1 MSALCGPMTDCLQR
15 FLIRPAAV
23 RGEVV
28 SLSASW
34 REVVQRHEMP
44 AAVRDR
50 LGELAAAALLLAAT
64 VRFDGTLI
72 LQIHGDGPVAL
83 YVVEC
88 PPDGSFRA
96 TVRLRDS
103 VDPKAAIDPDTPLSA
118 LVNVNGG
125 GRFAVTL
132 EPRERGQPVTQ
143 GIVPFEGETVAQV
156 LENYMARSEQ
166 IPTRLWLAAN
176 ATQAGGLLLQRLPTE
191 GGYAVTDTD
200 GWPRVQ
206 HLGDTITASELCS
219 LPPQDILHRLFW
231 QESRDDG
238 DWRPLHFACRC
249 SRERVGGM
257 LKMLGEAEV
266 ESILT
271 ERETVEVRCDF
282 CNQAYAFDA
291 VDCAQLFLGPN
302 AVSPEGLADP
312 DIRH

>member
-1 MSALCGPMTDCLQR
+1 MTDCLQR

-28 SLSASW
+28 SLSAAW
-34 REVVQRHEMP
+34 REVVDRHAVPE
-44 AAVRDR
+44 AVRDR

-64 VRFDGTLI
+64 IKFDGTLI

-88 PPDGSFRA
+88 PADGSFRA
-96 TVRLRDS
+96 TVRMRDG
-103 VDPKAAIDPDTPLSA
+103 VDPSATIPAETPLSA

-143 GIVPFEGETVAQV
+143 GIVPFEGESVAQV

-176 ATQAGGLLLQRLPTE
+176 ATQAGGVLIQRLPTQ
-191 GGYAVTDTD
+191 GGLPVEDAD
-200 GWPRVQ
+200 GWPRMQ
-206 HLGDTITASELCS
+206 HLGDTITAAELVS
-219 LPPQDILHRLFW
+219 VTPQELLHRLFW
-231 QESRDDG
+231 QESKDEG
-238 DWRPLHFACRC
+238 DVRPLRFACRC

-282 CNQAYAFDA
+282 CNQAYTFDA
-291 VDCAQLFLGPN
+291 VDCAQLFLGPE
-302 AVSPEGLADP
+302 AVPNNVTPDP
-312 DIRH
+312 QVRH

>member
-1 MSALCGPMTDCLQR
+1 MTDCLQR

-28 SLSASW
+28 SLSAAW
-34 REVVQRHEMP
+34 REVVDRHVLP

-50 LGELAAAALLLAAT
+50 LGELVAAALLLAAT
-64 VRFDGTLI
+64 IKFDGTLI

-96 TVRLRDS
+96 TVRMRDG
-103 VDPKAAIDPDTPLSA
+103 VDPAISIPAETPLSA
-118 LVNVNGG
+118 LVNANGG

-176 ATQAGGLLLQRLPTE
+176 ATLAGGVLIQRLPTQ
-191 GGYAVTDTD
+191 GGLPVEDTD
-200 GWPRVQ
+200 GWPRIQ
-206 HLGDTITASELCS
+206 HLGDTITATELCS
-219 LPPQDILHRLFW
+219 VTPQEILHRLFW
-231 QESRDDG
+231 QESKEEG
-238 DWRPLHFACRC
+238 EPRPLHFACRC

-257 LKMLGEAEV
+257 LKMLGETEV

-271 ERETVEVRCDF
+271 ERENVEVRCDF
-282 CNQAYAFDA
+282 CNQAYTFDA
-291 VDCAQLFLGPN
+291 VDCAQLFLGPE
-302 AVSPEGLADP
+302 AVSSDVMTDP
-312 DIRH
+312 KVRH

>member
-1 MSALCGPMTDCLQR
+1 MTDCLQR

-28 SLSASW
+28 SLSAAW
-34 REVVQRHEMP
+34 REVVDRHVLP

-50 LGELAAAALLLAAT
+50 LGELVAAALLLAAT
-64 VRFDGTLI
+64 IKFDGTLI

-96 TVRLRDS
+96 TVRMRDG
-103 VDPKAAIDPDTPLSA
+103 VDPAISIPAETPLSA
-118 LVNVNGG
+118 LVNANGG

-176 ATQAGGLLLQRLPTE
+176 ATLAGGVLIQRLPTQ
-191 GGYAVTDTD
+191 GGLPVEDTD
-200 GWPRVQ
+200 GWPRIQ
-206 HLGDTITASELCS
+206 HLGDTITATELCS
-219 LPPQDILHRLFW
+219 VTPQEILHRLFW
-231 QESRDDG
+231 QESKEEG
-238 DWRPLHFACRC
+238 EPRPLHFACRC

-257 LKMLGEAEV
+257 LKMLGETEV
-266 ESILT
+266 ESSLT
-271 ERETVEVRCDF
+271 ERENVEGRCDF
-282 CNQAYAFDA
+282 CNQAYTFDA
-291 VDCAQLFLGPN
+291 VDCAQLFLGPE
-302 AVSPEGLADP
+302 AVSSDVMTDP
-312 DIRH
+312 KVRH

>member
-1 MSALCGPMTDCLQR
+1 MTDCLQR

-28 SLSASW
+28 SLSAAW
-34 REVVQRHEMP
+34 REVVDRHAVP
-44 AAVRDR
+44 VAVRDR

-64 VRFDGTLI
+64 IKFDGTLI

-96 TVRLRDS
+96 TVRMRDG
-103 VDPKAAIDPDTPLSA
+103 VDPAISIPAETPLSA

-156 LENYMARSEQ
+156 LENYMVRSEQ

-176 ATQAGGLLLQRLPTE
+176 ATRAGGVLIQRLPTE
-191 GGYAVTDTD
+191 GGLPVEDVD
-200 GWPRVQ
+200 GWPRMQ
-206 HLGDTITASELCS
+206 HLGDTITAAELCS
-219 LPPQDILHRLFW
+219 VSPQEILHRLFW
-231 QESRDDG
+231 QESKEEG
-238 DWRPLHFACRC
+238 DLRPLHFACRC

-282 CNQAYAFDA
+282 CNQAYTFDA
-291 VDCAQLFLGPN
+291 VDCAQLFLGPET
-302 AVSPEGLADP
+302 VSSDVMADP
-312 DIRH
+312 QVRH

>member
-1 MSALCGPMTDCLQR
+1 MTDCIQR

-28 SLSASW
+28 SLSAAW
-34 REVVQRHEMP
+34 REVVERHVLP

-50 LGELAAAALLLAAT
+50 LGELVAAALLLAAT
-64 VRFDGTLI
+64 IKFDGTLI

-96 TVRLRDS
+96 TVRMRDG
-103 VDPKAAIDPDTPLSA
+103 VDPAIPIAPETPLSV
-118 LVNVNGG
+118 LVNANGG

-143 GIVPFEGETVAQV
+143 GIVPFEGETVAHV

-176 ATQAGGLLLQRLPTE
+176 ATQAGGVLIQRLPTQ
-191 GGYAVTDTD
+191 GGLPIADTD
-200 GWPRVQ
+200 GWPRMQ
-206 HLGDTITASELCS
+206 HLGDTITATELCS
-219 LPPQDILHRLFW
+219 VTPQEILHRLFW
-231 QESRDDG
+231 QESKEEG
-238 DWRPLHFACRC
+238 ETRPLHFACRC

-282 CNQAYAFDA
+282 CNQAYTFDA
-291 VDCAQLFLGPN
+291 VDCAQLFLGPE
-302 AVSPEGLADP
+302 ALSSDVMTDP
-312 DIRH
+312 QVRH

>member
-1 MSALCGPMTDCLQR
+1 MTDCLQR

-28 SLSASW
+28 SLSAAW
-34 REVVQRHEMP
+34 REVVDRHVLP

-50 LGELAAAALLLAAT
+50 LGELVAAALLLSAT
-64 VRFDGTLI
+64 IKFDGTLI

-96 TVRLRDS
+96 TVRMRDG
-103 VDPKAAIDPDTPLSA
+103 VDPEMPIAPETPLSA
-118 LVNVNGG
+118 LVNANGG

-176 ATQAGGLLLQRLPTE
+176 ATRAGGVLIQRLPTQ
-191 GGYAVTDTD
+191 GGLPVEDTD
-200 GWPRVQ
+200 GWNRIQ
-206 HLGDTITASELCS
+206 HLGDTITAAELCS
-219 LPPQDILHRLFW
+219 VTPQEILHRLFW
-231 QESRDDG
+231 QESKEEG
-238 DWRPLHFACRC
+238 EPRPLHFACRC

-257 LKMLGEAEV
+257 LKMLGETEV

-271 ERETVEVRCDF
+271 ERENVEVRCDF
-282 CNQAYAFDA
+282 CNQAYTFDA
-291 VDCAQLFLGPN
+291 VDCAQLFLGPE
-302 AVSPEGLADP
+302 AVSSDVMTDP
-312 DIRH
+312 KVRH